1 MADWYGAQVL
11 DKDNDGE
18 VSLEEFMVLV
28 NPGGVVKPTVQVV
41 SAANA
46 FAAAGAGASPS
57 AEGGEESAASADQE
71 PSSVLSQALASRPFP
86 QPLRFAAPAC

>member
-1 MADWYGAQVL
+1 ML

-57 AEGGEESAASADQE
+57 AEGGEEGSSADQE
-71 PSSVLSQALASRPFP
+71 PSSVLSQALASRPFTQRP
-86 QPLRFAAPAC
+86 RKKRI